1 MGAPRYKVSPLY
13 DENGKIAPQFLDE
26 EFSSYGH
33 TWEESMDMP
42 WFQGIIKQE
51 LAAEKIADQ
60 PLECLADLAPSE
72 RVKHL
77 YLHWLRFMD
86 DKLDPWTTGGAI
98 HFRPHWARV
107 LMLALTLGDA
117 AGLNDADMNAL
128 AMAAVFHDSRR
139 KNPYMDTGH
148 GRRAS
153 DYYREAGSE
162 GLLTFDPRT
171 FLAVRWHD
179 RDDDDGVNAIEG
191 EAELLEA
198 VPNNAQADASFVYL
212 TLKDADGLDRF
223 RLGEGCFD
231 RRFMRSQ
238 AALENTEFARELL
251 ELSKQPM
258 KTPER

>member
-13 DENGKIAPQFLDE
+13 DENGRIAPQFLDE

-33 TWEESMDMP
+33 TWEESMGMP

-60 PLECLADLAPSE
+60 PLEHLADIAPSE

-77 YLHWLRFMD
+77 YLHWLRFMN

-128 AMAAVFHDSRR
+128 AVAAVFHDSRR

-153 DYYREAGSE
+153 DYYREAGKRRLVDVRPANVPSCS
-162 GLLTFDPRT
+162 
-171 FLAVRWHD
+171 LAR
-179 RDDDDGVNAIEG
+179 
-191 EAELLEA
+191 
-198 VPNNAQADASFVYL
+198 S
-212 TLKDADGLDRF
+212 
-223 RLGEGCFD
+223 
-231 RRFMRSQ
+231 RR
-238 AALENTEFARELL
+238 
-251 ELSKQPM
+251 
-258 KTPER
+258 